1 MKSNN
6 IQINNSDNMPSS
18 NVERFAAKRSNER
31 SAGNERRFG
40 AKSAVVAVTRFVP
53 GMIMSAL
60 TQYRMFIDLG
70 FTPYLL
76 VEPKLR
82 SMMEGIDDWNIV
94 NKLEDLDEINP
105 ALIIVN
111 NVGIE
116 SLRLIY
122 RCKMYGSKTFYV
134 LHEPF
139 PGLRRIAIEGPS
151 RWIRCVG
158 AYTLSALLCRA
169 TDVVLLPSNM
179 AVTYYKESMVKINR
193 SYRQVPLFFSDPPDI
208 DVNTK
213 RSYFS
218 YIGTYCDAHA
228 ADDFL
233 EFVLYA
239 VEREQDIKFQII
251 TRSSIADRMKDWRLQ
266 KLIEEKRL
274 RVMEGSPLSEQE
286 MSDAY
291 LRSIC
296 CWAAYRDSTQS
307 GVVVSALQHGAP
319 LVATKIGSMLECGEA
334 AEYVSSPTAF
344 DEILNSYRSIRSNLC
359 SRIECSRT
367 IYERQYDYKSHLAM
381 LSDVFSLDQAADSS
395 AATSK

>member
-1 MKSNN
+1 MLPTKRK
-6 IQINNSDNMPSS
+6 
-18 NVERFAAKRSNER
+18 RFAAERNNER
-31 SAGNERRFG
+31 TAKSERRFE
-40 AKSAVVAVTRFVP
+40 AKNVVVAVTRFVP

-60 TQYRMFIDLG
+60 TQYRMFVDLG
-70 FTPYLL
+70 FTPFLL
-76 VEPKLR
+76 VEPRLR
-82 SMMEGIDDWNIV
+82 SMMEGIDDWNII
-94 NKLEDLDEINP
+94 ERPEELDEVDP

-111 NVGIE
+111 NVGFE
-116 SLRLIY
+116 SLKLIN
-122 RCKMYGSKTFYV
+122 RCRVHESKTFYV

-151 RWIRCVG
+151 RWVRCVG
-158 AYTLSALLCRA
+158 AYTLSALLCKA
-169 TDVVLLPSNM
+169 TDVVLLPSDQ
-179 AVTYYKESMVKINR
+179 AVSYYEERMVNINR
-193 SYRQVPLFFSDPPDI
+193 SYRQVPLFFSDPSDI
-208 DVNTK
+208 DVHTK

-228 ADDFL
+228 ADEFI

-239 VEREQDIKFQII
+239 TVRDRDIKFQII
-251 TRSSIADRMKDWRLQ
+251 TRSSIAERMKDRRLQ
-266 KLIEEKRL
+266 KLIKEKRL
-274 RVMEGSPLSEQE
+274 RVMEGSPLSERE

-334 AEYVSSPTAF
+334 AEYVSSPTAY
-344 DEILNSYRSIRSNLC
+344 DEILNSYRSIRSNL
-359 SRIECSRT
+359 SKRIECSRT
-367 IYERQYDYKSHLAM
+367 IYERQYDYKSHLAT
-381 LSDVFSLDQAADSS
+381 LRDVFSLDHDEKSS